1 MVLGRSS
8 QVEEGGYA
16 FGGFDRSR
24 QHRRLHCTNNE
35 NEIPPELRDKGTT
48 EQGRVRIPCIAPTSS
63 IQEGIRIRIRRF
75 RVPLCKGGGWEG
87 GMDRRYSC
95 GIGAGGAL
103 PGAARLVGKTEKASS
118 RERCSK
124 TLRETKDQKILRRG
138 IDRELAG
145 SDKS

>member
-1 MVLGRSS
+1 MG
-8 QVEEGGYA
+8 EE
-16 FGGFDRSR
+16 DEEPWSLVDPP
-24 QHRRLHCTNNE
+24 RLKREDMRLADLTGADN
-35 NEIPPELRDKGTT
+35 IVDFT
-48 EQGRVRIPCIAPTSS
+48 CIAPTSS